1 MEILSGGIMGR
12 LKSFT
17 GSRRDVYLLG
27 TLGIKG
33 TTGLLAVLNGNRL
46 NEATER
52 RPAERAR
59 LNASYLTKPGDETQ
73 RDEGGG
79 PK

>member
-46 NEATER
+46 NKATER

-59 LNASYLTKPGDETQ
+59 LKRVISHEAGR
-73 RDEGGG
+73 RDPAG
-79 PK
+79 